1 MERYSIVARVL
12 HWAIALLILFNL
24 WLGFAHDTLPKDWQ
38 VMPVHKSVGLTVLA
52 LTLVRVLWRFLHPA
66 PALPASM
73 PQWERRAAQATHVA
87 FYALMILIPL
97 TGWIM
102 TSAGTRPLSWFFL
115 FDVPKFAVTK
125 GDALVGLS
133 AETHEIG
140 AFLWAA
146 LILLHV
152 LAALR
157 HHFIL
162 KDGLMRRMLA

>member
-1 MERYSIVARVL
+1 MERYSLVARVL

-24 WLGFAHDTLPKDWQ
+24 WLGFAHDSLPKDWQ
-38 VMPVHKSVGLTVLA
+38 VMPVHKSLGLTVLA
-52 LTLVRVLWRFLHPA
+52 LTVVRILWRFTRPA
-66 PALPASM
+66 PALPGTM
-73 PQWERRAAQATHVA
+73 PQWERLAAHATHFA
-87 FYALMILIPL
+87 FYALMVLIPL

-102 TSAGTRPLSWFFL
+102 TSAGTRPLTWFFL
-115 FDVPKFAVTK
+115 FDVPKFAVAK
-125 GDALVGLS
+125 DDAIVGIS
-133 AETHEIG
+133 AETHEVG

-162 KDGLMRRMLA
+162 KDGMMRRMWA